1 VGELATALSID
12 STGRRLYIAN
22 AFGGDVLGDSIDPS
36 TGALTPMAGSP
47 FFFQSGGNMPTFI
60 ALDPSGK
67 FAYVINNGLVVAF
80 AIDAAT
86 GALSVIGGTGAS
98 AAYVAIGTIQ

>member
-1 VGELATALSID
+1 M
-12 STGRRLYIAN
+12 
-22 AFGGDVLGDSIDPS
+22 LGDSIDPS

-67 FAYVINNGLVVAF
+67 FAYVINNGMVVAF